1 MTTARHATVSVRVPA
16 KINLDLA
23 VGPVGPDGYHPVH
36 TVFHAVSLYDDL
48 SISTRGVDG
57 DVTLELEGEHV
68 AGVPV
73 DRANLAMRAAHLL
86 AARAGVRLDARI
98 TLRKGIPVAGG
109 MAGGSADAAAA
120 LVGCD
125 LAWRTGMSKAELLSM
140 AGELGSDVAFAL
152 VGGTAIG
159 AGRGE
164 QITPALA
171 RGQYHWVLAL
181 SDQGLSTAEV
191 YAEHDRLMNGRPVPQ
206 PRVTDAVMQALRRG
220 DSESLGRA
228 LRNDL
233 QTAACSLRPALAD
246 LLDVGQ
252 EYGALGGVVSG
263 SGPTV
268 AFLVRDHEHA
278 LDLSV
283 ALTASG
289 ACQQV
294 RRAHGPVHGAR
305 ASDAPRLG

>member
-1 MTTARHATVSVRVPA
+1 MSADRSPSVVVRVPA

-23 VGPVGPDGYHPVH
+23 VGARMADGYHSVA
-36 TVFHAVSLYDDL
+36 TVFHAVSLYDEL
-48 SISTRGVDG
+48 TVTPSLGP
-57 DVTLELEGEHV
+57 VTLTLTGDHT
-68 AGVPV
+68 AGVPT
-73 DRANLAMRAAHLL
+73 DASNLAVRAAQLL
-86 AARAGVRLDARI
+86 ARHAGIAAGAELVLHKD
-98 TLRKGIPVAGG
+98 IPVAGG

-125 LAWRTGMSKAELLSM
+125 AAWHTGLDRTELLGL
-140 AGELGSDVAFAL
+140 AAELGSDVAFAL

-159 AGRGE
+159 SGRGE
-164 QITPALA
+164 QISPALA

-181 SDQGLSTAEV
+181 SERGLSTPEV
-191 YAEHDRLMNGRPVPQ
+191 YAQFDRRTAGRAHAE
-206 PRVTDAVMQALRRG
+206 PRVSDAVMQALRSG
-220 DSESLGRA
+220 DSTALGQA

-233 QTAACSLRPALAD
+233 QAAACGLRPELSD
-246 LLDVGQ
+246 LLDVGL
-252 EYGALGGVVSG
+252 EYGALGGLVSG

-268 AFLVRDHEHA
+268 AFLVRDHEQA

-289 ACQQV
+289 ACEQV

-305 ASDAPRLG
+305 VVDLPRAV